1 MSSMNHQLKSDQT
14 KEVIN
19 KMAGID
25 KKDIDCSRLVII
37 LKLLLIKSS
46 IF

>member
-1 MSSMNHQLKSDQT
+1 MSSIDNQLDFDQT

-19 KMAGID
+19 KMTGVD

-37 LKLLLIKSS
+37 LKLLLVKSS